1 MCQATLIHEHESGCD
16 CGMENT
22 WPRIGQV
29 SNQLVLAI
37 LHLFETKLGGLRKR
51 CKQFG
56 GLIGEKERKEKK
68 ERKKRRKRKEEMVAL
83 KQVGSSPTWD
93 ILYLG
98 AIQWP
103 WSLTLTW
110 GLVLHGMGL

>member
-1 MCQATLIHEHESGCD
+1 MCQAILLHEHESGCD

-37 LHLFETKLGGLRKR
+37 LHLCETKLGGLRKR

-56 GLIGEKERKEKK
+56 GLIGEKKEKK
-68 ERKKRRKRKEEMVAL
+68 INKERREGKGRRK
-83 KQVGSSPTWD
+83 W
-93 ILYLG
+93 
-98 AIQWP
+98 
-103 WSLTLTW
+103 
-110 GLVLHGMGL
+110 LHSNK